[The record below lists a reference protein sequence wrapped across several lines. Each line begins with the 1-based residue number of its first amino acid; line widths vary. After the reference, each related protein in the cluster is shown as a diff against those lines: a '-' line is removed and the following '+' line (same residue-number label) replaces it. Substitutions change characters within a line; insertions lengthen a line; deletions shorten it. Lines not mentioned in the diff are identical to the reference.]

1 MKTIMTSV
9 AFAALLAASPAFAG
23 GQFQQIAQADQQ
35 PMQSQDM
42 QAAPACPEGQTCPDD
57 STTGAQDQP
66 ETTGALPAQPA
77 ATDSAASEQ
86 PQDDATTQMAAE
98 QPAGKFLQ
106 EQDDNAVLASELMG
120 QTVYDAADNSLGDVN
135 DIIWTEDGN
144 IQGVVVGVGGFLGI
158 GEKAVAVNYSA
169 LNVTTDE
176 NGNKKLVL
184 DATAD
189 ELAAA
194 PEFVTTEQKL
204 AEAQAAQQ
212 PAIDQGT
219 GVVAPL
225 QQPQAPA
232 Q

>member
-42 QAAPACPEGQTCPDD
+42 QAAPACPEGQACPDD
-57 STTGAQDQP
+57 GATGAQGQP
-66 ETTGALPAQPA
+66 ATTGSVPA
-77 ATDSAASEQ
+77 APASTDSAQNEN
-86 PQDDATTQMAAE
+86 PQDATNQMASALG
-98 QPAGKFLQ
+98 GKFLN

-120 QTVYDAADNSLGDVN
+120 QTVYDSADDSLGDVN
-135 DIIWTEDGN
+135 DIIWTDDGN

-158 GEKAVAVNYSA
+158 GEKSVAVNYEA
-169 LNVTTDE
+169 LNIMTDE

-204 AEAQAAQQ
+204 AELRAQQ
-212 PAIDQGT
+212 PPVVDQGM
-219 GVVAPL
+219 GAVAPI

-232 Q
+232 QQ